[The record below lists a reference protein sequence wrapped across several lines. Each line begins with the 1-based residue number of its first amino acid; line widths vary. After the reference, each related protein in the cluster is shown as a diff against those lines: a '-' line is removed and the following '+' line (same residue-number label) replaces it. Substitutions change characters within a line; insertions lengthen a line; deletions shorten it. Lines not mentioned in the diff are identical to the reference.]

1 MQNNKIKDVKN
12 FIDNYKK
19 NAFVNGGS
27 FPSGKSIPNGYHSET
42 IINEIVKEFNMHY
55 SLAKHV
61 VLNHLQNK

>member
-42 IINEIVKEFNMHY
+42 IINEIVKEFKLPY
-55 SLAKHV
+55 IVAKQV
-61 VLNHLQNK
+61 VLSHLQNK